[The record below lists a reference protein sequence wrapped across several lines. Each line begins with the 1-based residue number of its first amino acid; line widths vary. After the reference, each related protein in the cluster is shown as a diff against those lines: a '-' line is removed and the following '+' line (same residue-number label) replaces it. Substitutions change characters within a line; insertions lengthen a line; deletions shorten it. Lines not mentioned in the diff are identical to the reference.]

1 MAKPIR
7 DLLGNLQDLLH
18 INKKYRVLVYISNGY
33 NKAVAPKA
41 LFNHLRHIHRTNL
54 KLCY

>member
-7 DLLGNLQDLLH
+7 DLLGDLQDLLH

-33 NKAVAPKA
+33 NKAVALKA
-41 LFNHLRHIHRTNL
+41 IFNHLRHIHRTNL